1 MANLLRCRV
10 ISHLDHILLKRFS
23 LRVCGKSK
31 YNMTARSKPTHGVDP
46 VQRMA
51 DQRILLD
58 FIGKRI
64 AIDVVTAG
72 SSYNNVDTVLYS
84 YIAQV

>member
-1 MANLLRCRV
+1 
-10 ISHLDHILLKRFS
+10 
-23 LRVCGKSK
+23 
-31 YNMTARSKPTHGVDP
+31 MTERSNPTHGLEP

-58 FIGKRI
+58 FIGKRT

-72 SSYNNVDTVLYS
+72 SSYNNVNKVLYS
-84 YIAQV
+84 YILFSLSDFHFLVLFS